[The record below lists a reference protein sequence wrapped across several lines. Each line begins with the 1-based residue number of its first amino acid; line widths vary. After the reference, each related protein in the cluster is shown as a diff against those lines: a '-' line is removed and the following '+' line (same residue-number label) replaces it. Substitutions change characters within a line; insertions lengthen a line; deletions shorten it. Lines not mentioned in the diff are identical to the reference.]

1 MPTINT
7 NVQSPLTSQF
17 SATTLAAALCVVGS
31 GAAVGLAVV
40 PRIGTVVG
48 MLAGGMILGAAGT
61 TRPLTEGAV
70 AAVVA
75 QLVVLAAA
83 GVPGAGLSGAAMALS
98 SVGLGSLGLSLAS
111 SAAAG
116 GFGVHLGDD
125 LRDGLTTPIND
136 TASHE
141 RMAPPPR
148 EAVVDSNR
156 SSSEQGSPP
165 DTEPER
171 ETIRESADE

>member
-1 MPTINT
+1 M
-7 NVQSPLTSQF
+7 QSPLTSRL
-17 SATTLAAALCVVGS
+17 SATTFAAALCVVGS
-31 GAAVGLAVV
+31 GAAVGLAIV
-40 PRIGTVVG
+40 PRVGTVVG
-48 MLAGGMILGAAGT
+48 MLVGGMILGAVGT

-83 GVPGAGLSGAAMALS
+83 GVPGAGLSGAIMALS
-98 SVGLGSLGLSLAS
+98 SVGMGSLGLSLAS

-136 TASHE
+136 TGSHE
-141 RMAPPPR
+141 RTAQPR
-148 EAVVDSNR
+148 EAVADSTR

-171 ETIRESADE
+171 ETIRGSADE

>member
-1 MPTINT
+1 M
-7 NVQSPLTSQF
+7 QSPLTSRL
-17 SATTLAAALCVVGS
+17 SATTFAAALCVVGS
-31 GAAVGLAVV
+31 GAAVGLAIV
-40 PRIGTVVG
+40 PRVGTVVG
-48 MLAGGMILGAAGT
+48 MLVGGMILGAVGT

-83 GVPGAGLSGAAMALS
+83 GVPGAGLSGAIMVLS

-136 TASHE
+136 TGSHE
-141 RMAPPPR
+141 RTAQPR
-148 EAVVDSNR
+148 EAVADGNR

-171 ETIRESADE
+171 ETIRGSADE

>member
-1 MPTINT
+1 M
-7 NVQSPLTSQF
+7 QSPLTSRL
-17 SATTLAAALCVVGS
+17 SATTFAAALCVVGS
-31 GAAVGLAVV
+31 GAAVGLAIV
-40 PRIGTVVG
+40 PRVGTVVG
-48 MLAGGMILGAAGT
+48 MLVGGMILGAVGT

-83 GVPGAGLSGAAMALS
+83 GVPGAGLSGAIMALS
-98 SVGLGSLGLSLAS
+98 SVGMGSLGLSLAS

-136 TASHE
+136 TGSHE
-141 RMAPPPR
+141 RTAQPR
-148 EAVVDSNR
+148 EAVADGNR
-156 SSSEQGSPP
+156 SSSEQGSQP

-171 ETIRESADE
+171 ETIRGSTDE

>member
-1 MPTINT
+1 M
-7 NVQSPLTSQF
+7 QSPLTSRL
-17 SATTLAAALCVVGS
+17 SATTFAAALCVVGS
-31 GAAVGLAVV
+31 GAAVGLAIV
-40 PRIGTVVG
+40 PRVGTVVG
-48 MLAGGMILGAAGT
+48 MLVGGMILGAVGT

-83 GVPGAGLSGAAMALS
+83 GVPGAGLSGAIMALS
-98 SVGLGSLGLSLAS
+98 SVGMGSLGLSLAS

-136 TASHE
+136 TGSHE
-141 RMAPPPR
+141 RTAQPR
-148 EAVVDSNR
+148 EAVADGNR

-171 ETIRESADE
+171 ETIRGSTDE

>member
-1 MPTINT
+1 
-7 NVQSPLTSQF
+7 VQLPLTSRL
-17 SATTLAAALCVVGS
+17 SATTFAAALCIVGS
-31 GAAVGLAVV
+31 GAAVGLAIV
-40 PRIGTVVG
+40 PRVGTVVG
-48 MLAGGMILGAAGT
+48 MLVGGMILGAAGT

-83 GVPGAGLSGAAMALS
+83 GVPGAGLPGAAMALS

-125 LRDGLTTPIND
+125 LRDGLTTPIDD

-141 RMAPPPR
+141 RMTPPPETVADR
-148 EAVVDSNR
+148 NR
-156 SSSEQGSPP
+156 SSSEQGSTP

-171 ETIRESADE
+171 ETIRGSADE

>member
-1 MPTINT
+1 M
-7 NVQSPLTSQF
+7 QSPLTSRL
-17 SATTLAAALCVVGS
+17 SATTFAAALCVVGS
-31 GAAVGLAVV
+31 GAAVGLAIV
-40 PRIGTVVG
+40 PRVGTVVG
-48 MLAGGMILGAAGT
+48 MLVGGMILGAVGT

-83 GVPGAGLSGAAMALS
+83 GVPGAGLSGAIMVLS

-136 TASHE
+136 TGSHE
-141 RMAPPPR
+141 RTAQPR
-148 EAVVDSNR
+148 EAVADGNR

-171 ETIRESADE
+171 ETIRGSTDE

>member
-1 MPTINT
+1 M
-7 NVQSPLTSQF
+7 QSPLTSRL
-17 SATTLAAALCVVGS
+17 SATTFAAALCVVGS
-31 GAAVGLAVV
+31 GAAVGLAIV
-40 PRIGTVVG
+40 PRVGTVVG
-48 MLAGGMILGAAGT
+48 MLVGGMILGAVGT

-83 GVPGAGLSGAAMALS
+83 GVPGAGLSGAIMALS

-136 TASHE
+136 TGSHE
-141 RMAPPPR
+141 RTAQPR
-148 EAVVDSNR
+148 EAVADGNR

-171 ETIRESADE
+171 ETIRGSTDE

>member
-1 MPTINT
+1 VVDT
-7 NVQSPLTSQF
+7 NVQSPLTSRL
-17 SATTLAAALCVVGS
+17 SATTFAAALCVVGS
-31 GAAVGLAVV
+31 GAAVGLAIV
-40 PRIGTVVG
+40 PRVGTVVG
-48 MLAGGMILGAAGT
+48 MLVGGMILGAVGT

-83 GVPGAGLSGAAMALS
+83 GVPGAGLSGAIMALS

-136 TASHE
+136 TGSHE
-141 RMAPPPR
+141 RTAQPR
-148 EAVVDSNR
+148 EAVADGNR

-171 ETIRESADE
+171 ETIRGSADE

>member
-1 MPTINT
+1 M
-7 NVQSPLTSQF
+7 QSPLTSRL
-17 SATTLAAALCVVGS
+17 SAPTFAAALCVVGS
-31 GAAVGLAVV
+31 GAAVGLAIV
-40 PRIGTVVG
+40 PRVGTVVG
-48 MLAGGMILGAAGT
+48 MLVGGMILGVAGT

-83 GVPGAGLSGAAMALS
+83 GVPGAGLSGAIMALS
-98 SVGLGSLGLSLAS
+98 SVSLGSLGLSLAS
-111 SAAAG
+111 SVAAG

-136 TASHE
+136 TGSHE
-141 RMAPPPR
+141 RTAQPL
-148 EAVVDSNR
+148 EAVADSNR
-156 SSSEQGSPP
+156 SPSEQGSPP

-171 ETIRESADE
+171 ETIRGSADE

>member
-1 MPTINT
+1 M
-7 NVQSPLTSQF
+7 QSPLTSRL
-17 SATTLAAALCVVGS
+17 SATTFAAALCVVGS
-31 GAAVGLAVV
+31 GAAVGLAIV
-40 PRIGTVVG
+40 PRVGTVVG
-48 MLAGGMILGAAGT
+48 MLVGGMILGAVGT

-83 GVPGAGLSGAAMALS
+83 GVPGAGLSGAIMALS
-98 SVGLGSLGLSLAS
+98 SVGMGSLGLSLAS

-136 TASHE
+136 TGSHE
-141 RMAPPPR
+141 RTAQPR
-148 EAVVDSNR
+148 EAVADGNR

-171 ETIRESADE
+171 ETIRGSADE

>member
-1 MPTINT
+1 M
-7 NVQSPLTSQF
+7 QSPLTSRL
-17 SATTLAAALCVVGS
+17 SATTFAAALCVVGS
-31 GAAVGLAVV
+31 GAAVGLAIV
-40 PRIGTVVG
+40 PRVGTVVG
-48 MLAGGMILGAAGT
+48 MLVGGMILGAVGT

-83 GVPGAGLSGAAMALS
+83 GVPGAGLSGAIMVLS
-98 SVGLGSLGLSLAS
+98 SVGMGSLGLSLAS

-136 TASHE
+136 TGTHE
-141 RMAPPPR
+141 RTAQPR
-148 EAVVDSNR
+148 EAVADGNR
-156 SSSEQGSPP
+156 SSSEQGSQP
-165 DTEPER
+165 DTGPER
-171 ETIRESADE
+171 ETIRGSTDE

>member
-1 MPTINT
+1 
-7 NVQSPLTSQF
+7 VQSPLTSRL
-17 SATTLAAALCVVGS
+17 SATTFAAALCVVGS
-31 GAAVGLAVV
+31 GAAVGLAIV
-40 PRIGTVVG
+40 PRVGTVVG
-48 MLAGGMILGAAGT
+48 MLVGGMILGAVGT

-83 GVPGAGLSGAAMALS
+83 GVPGAGLSGAIMALS

-136 TASHE
+136 TGSHE
-141 RMAPPPR
+141 RTAQPR
-148 EAVVDSNR
+148 EAVADGNR

-171 ETIRESADE
+171 ETIRGSADE